1 MALPD
6 IPHHWSAEQA
16 LAVYELLEA
25 LGQSVWDTYQTPLV
39 ELIQSQRDEQH
50 PTDLGSPGQT
60 DDFNDDIPF

>member
-39 ELIQSQRDEQH
+39 ELIQSQLDEQH
-50 PTDLGSPGQT
+50 TTDP
-60 DDFNDDIPF
+60 